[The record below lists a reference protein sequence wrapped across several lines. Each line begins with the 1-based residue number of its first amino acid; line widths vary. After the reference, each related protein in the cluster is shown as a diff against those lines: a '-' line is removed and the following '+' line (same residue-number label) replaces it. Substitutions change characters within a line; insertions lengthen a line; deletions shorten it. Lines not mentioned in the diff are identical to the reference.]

1 MIVKD
6 AMTRKVTA
14 ATPQTTARQIA
25 NKVLEGHYSG
35 LPIIDEDR
43 KVIGVV
49 TEFDIIRA
57 IERGDDI
64 DTVRA
69 DQIMSKSPICVELKA
84 PLEDAIKL
92 MMDHNII
99 RVPVTHQ
106 GQLVGMLSR
115 CDVITAYLKA
125 KRHQPFVEYHYV
137 MDEGT

>member
-14 ATPQTTARQIA
+14 ATPQTTVRQIA

-35 LPIIDEDR
+35 LPVIDENR

-57 IERGDDI
+57 VERGDDI
-64 DTVRA
+64 DTMRG
-69 DQIMSKSPICVELKA
+69 DQIMSKSPIDVELST
-84 PLEDAIKL
+84 PIEDAIRL
-92 MMDHNII
+92 MTSHNII
-99 RVPVTHQ
+99 RVPVTHE
-106 GQLVGMLSR
+106 GQLVGILSR
-115 CDVITAYLKA
+115 CDVIAAYLKE
-125 KRHQPFVEYHYV
+125 KQRQPFAEYQYV